1 MFVYRVVRTCYNVH
15 LGSKSEVNQATAK
28 ASLTQMLT
36 VVFHRLETDDPSTL
50 PPPIVVADVLSKQSG
65 GGKAADGTSIFILV
79 RTGNQTDHLV
89 FLPFTDS
96 FENVAGYV
104 QGLLNKAIADTNAG
118 ITAVVVAVGA
128 VDPDDGC
135 VDERRV
141 DNEVT
146 AREFDEYSEPVRLF

>member
-65 GGKAADGTSIFILV
+65 GGKAADCTSILIL
-79 RTGNQTDHLV
+79 RMGNQNYDMF

-118 ITAVVVAVGA
+118 ITAVGVAVGA

-146 AREFDEYSEPVRLF
+146 AREFDEDSEPVRLF

>member
-1 MFVYRVVRTCYNVH
+1 MYRVVRTCYNVH

-65 GGKAADGTSIFILV
+65 GGKAADGTSILIL
-79 RTGNQTDHLV
+79 RTGNQNDDNF

-118 ITAVVVAVGA
+118 ITAVGVAVGA

-146 AREFDEYSEPVRLF
+146 AREFDEDSEPVRLF

>member
-1 MFVYRVVRTCYNVH
+1 MVRTCYNVH

-65 GGKAADGTSIFILV
+65 GGKAGDGTSIFNS
-79 RTGNQTDHLV
+79 RMGNGTDENF

-118 ITAVVVAVGA
+118 ITAVGVAVGA

-146 AREFDEYSEPVRLF
+146 AREFDEDSEPVRLF

>member
-1 MFVYRVVRTCYNVH
+1 MFVSCAKLVSVLLVH
-15 LGSKSEVNQATAK
+15 LRMGNVN
-28 ASLTQMLT
+28 
-36 VVFHRLETDDPSTL
+36 DDN
-50 PPPIVVADVLSKQSG
+50 
-65 GGKAADGTSIFILV
+65 F
-79 RTGNQTDHLV
+79 
-89 FLPFTDS
+89 FLPLTDS

-118 ITAVVVAVGA
+118 ITAVGVAVGA

-146 AREFDEYSEPVRLF
+146 AREFDEDSEPVRLF